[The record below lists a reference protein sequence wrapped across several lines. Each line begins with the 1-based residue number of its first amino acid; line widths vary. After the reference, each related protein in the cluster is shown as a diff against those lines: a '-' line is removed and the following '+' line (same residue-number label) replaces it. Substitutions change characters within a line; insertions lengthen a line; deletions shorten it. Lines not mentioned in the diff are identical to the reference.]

1 MYNSKEGHHVELVVG
16 VHHVEQLHHVLV
28 LQLLQQRDLAD
39 GRRRNS
45 LRLSESGRGR
55 GVRTEETVGD
65 FDNLTLLTIVERRRN
80 FSGVTCAQSNPHQ
93 RTTRAS
99 EAESENVPLL
109 DSDSDSAYAPV
120 VTWIFTN
127 FGSSVLCRVTPRHGD
142 GGG

>member
-1 MYNSKEGHHVELVVG
+1 M
-16 VHHVEQLHHVLV
+16 

-45 LRLSESGRGR
+45 LRLSES

-109 DSDSDSAYAPV
+109 DSDSDSDSAYAPV

-127 FGSSVLCRVTPRHGD
+127 FGSSVLCRVTPRYGE